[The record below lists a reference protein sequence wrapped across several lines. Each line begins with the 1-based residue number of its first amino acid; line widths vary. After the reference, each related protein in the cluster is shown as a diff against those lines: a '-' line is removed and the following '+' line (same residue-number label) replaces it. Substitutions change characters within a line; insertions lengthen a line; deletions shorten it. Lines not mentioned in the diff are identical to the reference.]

1 MIAFLVALSA
11 LLLSVPF
18 LVPRL
23 GFLVLIAFVPLLC
36 AEEIA
41 SETEMKRFWIW
52 HYLTFVLWNAATT
65 FWVCNATVGG
75 GIFAVLANA
84 LQMSLIFGLFR
95 WSRKYIHGT
104 LPNLFLMLAWLAWE
118 RYYLTWAE
126 ISWPWLVL
134 GNAFARTTGWIQWY
148 EYTGTLGGSLWIWA
162 VNLSVYGILM
172 SMGSGRW
179 RRFNWKARFA
189 ALGGTLVLLLGPLV
203 LSGALL
209 ARERRALDSGI
220 EPGAREQLALGAG
233 TEPGAREQLVLGAGT
248 EPGARFPESLA
259 VVIAQPNFDPY
270 HKFEAMTQAEQT
282 AVLVAQFDDALQNF
296 PPRDSVATP
305 VLLIGPETFTNDI
318 LVGDIHA
325 SPTYQHFR
333 AFLARHPEAN
343 LLFGAST
350 YELIE
355 SFSRPS
361 HTARPRGEGQWY
373 ESHNSAL
380 MIDTS
385 GRADIFHKSKLVVG
399 VESTP
404 YPALFRHVDE
414 WLGGVMGR
422 CIGQPE
428 VSNLIFREYVPV
440 AAAAPVAADVA
451 TAVPAAPA
459 APAAASAVGAAVPAA
474 PVAPV
479 AADVATAVPAVP
491 VVPAVPAG
499 VAGAVSAASAAPAR
513 DIPIG
518 CAICYE
524 SVYGEY
530 CTEYIRKGAR
540 LLTIITNDAWW
551 KDTPGYR
558 QHLSY
563 ASLRAIE
570 TRRWIARC
578 ANTGISAIIDPAGR
592 IVQETSWWQPE
603 VLTGQV
609 GLSDRQ
615 TYFVRHGDIVG
626 RFSLFLFILLFL
638 SVLVRAF
645 ISRR

>member
-104 LPNLFLMLAWLAWE
+104 LPYLFLMLAWLAWE

-134 GNAFARTTGWIQWY
+134 GNAFARATGWIQWY

-220 EPGAREQLALGAG
+220 
-233 TEPGAREQLVLGAGT
+233 EPGAREQLVLGAGT

-428 VSNLIFREYVPV
+428 VSNLIFREYVP
-440 AAAAPVAADVA
+440 
-451 TAVPAAPA
+451 
-459 APAAASAVGAAVPAA
+459 
-474 PVAPV
+474 
-479 AADVATAVPAVP
+479 
-491 VVPAVPAG
+491 
-499 VAGAVSAASAAPAR
+499 AASAAPIR

-540 LLTIITNDAWW
+540 LLTVITNDAWW

-578 ANTGISAIIDPAGR
+578 ANTGISAIIDPTGR

-638 SVLVRAF
+638 SVVVRAI

>member
-1 MIAFLVALSA
+1 MIAEIALFARKMNRNVMIALLVALSA

-18 LVPRL
+18 LVSRM

-41 SETEMKRFWIW
+41 SKSEMKRFWIW

-75 GIFAVLANA
+75 GIFAILANA

-95 WSRKYIHGT
+95 WSRKYIHGA
-104 LPNLFLMLAWLAWE
+104 LPYLFLMLAWLAWE

-162 VNLSVYGILM
+162 VNLSVFGILM

-179 RRFNWKARFA
+179 RRFNGKARFA
-189 ALGGTLVLLLGPLV
+189 ALGGTLALLLGPLG
-203 LSGALL
+203 LSGALFG
-209 ARERRALDSGI
+209 RER
-220 EPGAREQLALGAG
+220 LALSAGADSD
-233 TEPGAREQLVLGAGT
+233 GALVSDLG
-248 EPGARFPESLA
+248 ESLS

-282 AVLVAQFDDALQNF
+282 AVLVAQFDSALRNF
-296 PPRDSVATP
+296 PVRDSLPVP

-318 LVGDIHA
+318 LVGDVPA

-333 AFLARHPEAN
+333 AFLARHPQAN

-350 YELIE
+350 YEFIE

-380 MIDTS
+380 LIDTS

-422 CIGQPE
+422 CSGQPE
-428 VSNLIFREYVPV
+428 VSNLVFREY
-440 AAAAPVAADVA
+440 APVAS
-451 TAVPAAPA
+451 A
-459 APAAASAVGAAVPAA
+459 APAAAA
-474 PVAPV
+474 
-479 AADVATAVPAVP
+479 
-491 VVPAVPAG
+491 
-499 VAGAVSAASAAPAR
+499 AVSAAPTR
-513 DIPIG
+513 GIPIG

-530 CTEYIRKGAR
+530 CTEYIRRGAR

-578 ANTGISAIIDPAGR
+578 GNTGISAIIDPTGA
-592 IVQETSWWQPE
+592 IVRKTSWWQPE

-615 TYFVRHGDIVG
+615 TYFVRNGDVVG
-626 RFSLFLFILLFL
+626 RFSLFLFVLLLL
-638 SVLVRAF
+638 SVVVRAF

>member
-1 MIAFLVALSA
+1 MIALLVALSA

-104 LPNLFLMLAWLAWE
+104 LPYLFLMLAWLAWE

-134 GNAFARTTGWIQWY
+134 GNAFARATGWIQWY

-189 ALGGTLVLLLGPLV
+189 ALGGTLVLLIGPLV

-220 EPGAREQLALGAG
+220 EPGAREQFALD
-233 TEPGAREQLVLGAGT
+233 AGT

-282 AVLVAQFDDALQNF
+282 AVLMAQFDDALQNF

-422 CIGQPE
+422 CIGQPG

-440 AAAAPVAADVA
+440 AAVAPVDSVAASA
-451 TAVPAAPA
+451 AGAAAPA
-459 APAAASAVGAAVPAA
+459 VSVAASAAGATAA
-474 PVAPV
+474 IPVAPV
-479 AADVATAVPAVP
+479 AGVVGAVGAVG
-491 VVPAVPAG
+491 AASA
-499 VAGAVSAASAAPAR
+499 AGAVSAAATASAAPPR

-530 CTEYIRKGAR
+530 CTEYIRKGAQ
-540 LLTIITNDAWW
+540 LLTVITNDAWW

-578 ANTGISAIIDPAGR
+578 ANTGISAIIDPTGR

-638 SVLVRAF
+638 FVLVRAF